1 MATLIL
7 KRFASYFLSQKT
19 CSEQQLRIQNLN
31 IAFIW
36 HHLNEVLFKEKLEKK
51 KPKTRGT
58 CGILKGE

>member
-51 KPKTRGT
+51 NPKREE
-58 CGILKGE
+58 LVVF